1 MNLYYYLWIEGIHDR
16 EAMTIYT
23 DLVKAME
30 TAEIFKRDGWD
41 VQVRNARTGELVA
54 E

>member
-1 MNLYYYLWIEGIHDR
+1 MNYYYIWIEGIRGR

-30 TAEIFKRDGWD
+30 TAEIFTRDGWT